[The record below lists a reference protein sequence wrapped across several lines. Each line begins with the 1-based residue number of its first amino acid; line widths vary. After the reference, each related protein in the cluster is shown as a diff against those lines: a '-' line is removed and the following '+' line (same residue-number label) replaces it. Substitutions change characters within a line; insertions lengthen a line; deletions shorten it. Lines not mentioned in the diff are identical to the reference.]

1 MRARLSTRL
10 CRWRQRCEVWSTA
23 VIAVCSCGQALAR
36 TARSDVAHGAERV
49 RPSCHGAWPR
59 GACSCG
65 GACSLATANGKW
77 SHARAALIV
86 AMDPLVQIFLE
97 VDVIRFSKNS
107 FFRKLFFPDISW
119 VLLWVLFP
127 WVHGYFYGCMG
138 ASLHDYSPTLLL
150 LGQENHAIFLGFE
163 GVP

>member
-36 TARSDVAHGAERV
+36 NARSDVAHAAERV

-119 VLLWVLFP
+119 VLLWVLL
-127 WVHGYFYGCMG
+127 WVLFHGCMG
-138 ASLHDYSPTLLL
+138 TFMGAWVRRSQAWWYKMQS
-150 LGQENHAIFLGFE
+150 
-163 GVP
+163 